1 MLSVYDITE
10 ALKQIN
16 ICCITSLFKLLF
28 PSVGLQSQ
36 SDVTLS

>member
-16 ICCITSLFKLLF
+16 IYSITSLFKLLF
-28 PSVGLQSQ
+28 QAVVLQSQ
-36 SDVTLS
+36 SYVTL